1 MNLKERI
8 VADMKSAMRAKE
20 TARLETIRMLR
31 AAIQRKEVDDRVE
44 LDDQGVLQIIRK
56 MVKQS
61 ADAARQFANGNRQ
74 DLVDKENEM
83 ISTLQ
88 QYLPEPLS
96 EQAVE
101 EIIAQ
106 TLQESGAASI
116 RDMGKV
122 MGLVKSKV
130 QGRAD
135 MSAVSARIRSL
146 LS

>member
-1 MNLKERI
+1 MNLKDRI
-8 VADMKSAMRAKE
+8 ISDMKSAMRAKE
-20 TARLETIRMLR
+20 TTRLETIRMLR

-44 LDDQGVLQIIRK
+44 LDDPGVLQVIRK

-61 ADAARQFANGNRQ
+61 TDAAQQFADGNRQ
-74 DLVDKENEM
+74 DLVDKENET
-83 ISTLQ
+83 ISILR

-101 EIIAQ
+101 EIIKQ
-106 TLQESGAASI
+106 VLQESAATSI

-122 MGLVKSKV
+122 MGLVKSRV